1 MEEHEMSPN
10 EYLAV
15 LKRRKWSLVLPALI
29 VTLIAA
35 AVALLMPPIYKSV
48 STILIEEQEIPA
60 NFVMSTVTSYAE
72 QRLQTIN
79 QRIMSTSR
87 LLEIITRLDLYKDM
101 REKATTEEVI
111 EKMRKDISLEYIS
124 AEVMDR
130 KTGRPAT
137 ATIAF
142 TLSYEAKETPAT
154 VQKVANILAS
164 LFLEENLQV
173 RERQAM
179 EATSFLSDEQKKVKK
194 NLDEIEQKIA
204 EFKQE
209 HINELPETL
218 QVNLQSRH
226 NVQSSKEKLSEQL
239 RALKEREGA
248 LQSEL
253 ANLSPRMEMEDI
265 KRLEALKLELNS
277 LESRFTDQYPDVIK
291 TRQEVEKLRKKI
303 ATVKEVDPT
312 AMPDNPAYI
321 TLSSQLAGVQSE
333 IESVKRQYNDLQK
346 NEDKLNRW
354 IEATPGVEEIYNALL
369 SERKNRQTKFDDLS
383 QKLMEANVAY
393 GLEKDQKGE
402 RFTLIDPAR
411 LPELP
416 DKPNRLAILLI
427 GMVLGLGAGVATAA
441 IMEFT
446 DESVRNVEILSRET
460 SFPVLAVIPRIVSA
474 EDQRR
479 QRLQRRWI
487 VLAGVG
493 IVLVAVL
500 AFHFLVMD
508 LNVFWAK
515 VTRTLGW

>member
-10 EYLAV
+10 EYLTV

-35 AVALLMPPIYKSV
+35 AVALLLPPVYKSV

-111 EKMRKDISLEYIS
+111 EKMREDISLEYIS

-142 TLSYEAKETPAT
+142 TLSYEAQETPAT

-179 EATSFLSDEQKKVKK
+179 EATSFLSDEQKKVKT

-204 EFKQE
+204 EFKLE
-209 HINELPETL
+209 HINELPEAL

-265 KRLEALKLELNS
+265 KRLETLKLELNS
-277 LESRFTDQYPDVIK
+277 LESRFTEQYPDVIK
-291 TRQEVEKLRKKI
+291 TRQEIEKLRKKI
-303 ATVKEVDPT
+303 ATVKEVDPN

-333 IESVKRQYNDLQK
+333 IDSVKRQYNDLQK
-346 NEDKLNRW
+346 NEDNLNRW

-427 GMVLGLGAGVATAA
+427 GMVLGLGAGVASAA
-441 IMEFT
+441 VMEFT

-460 SFPVLAVIPRIVSA
+460 SFPVLSAIPRIVSA
-474 EDQRR
+474 EDVRQQKLRR
-479 QRLQRRWI
+479 RLS
-487 VLAGVG
+487 VLAGAG

-500 AFHFLVMD
+500 SFHFLVMD

>member
-10 EYLAV
+10 EYLTV

-35 AVALLMPPIYKSV
+35 AVALLLPPVYKSV

-111 EKMRKDISLEYIS
+111 EKMREDISLEYIS

-142 TLSYEAKETPAT
+142 TLSYEAQETPAT

-179 EATSFLSDEQKKVKK
+179 EATSFLSDEQKKVKA

-204 EFKQE
+204 EFKLE
-209 HINELPETL
+209 HINELPEAL

-226 NVQSSKEKLSEQL
+226 NVQSSKEKLGEQL

-265 KRLEALKLELNS
+265 KRLETLKLELNS
-277 LESRFTDQYPDVIK
+277 LESRFTEQYPDVIK
-291 TRQEVEKLRKKI
+291 TRQEIEKLRKKI
-303 ATVKEVDPT
+303 ATVKEVDPN

-333 IESVKRQYNDLQK
+333 IDSVKRQYNDLQK
-346 NEDKLNRW
+346 NEDNLNRW

-427 GMVLGLGAGVATAA
+427 GMVLGLGAGVASAA
-441 IMEFT
+441 VMEFT

-460 SFPVLAVIPRIVSA
+460 SFPVLSAIPRIVSA
-474 EDQRR
+474 EDVRQQKLRR
-479 QRLQRRWI
+479 RLS
-487 VLAGVG
+487 VLAGAG

-500 AFHFLVMD
+500 SFHFLVMD

>member
-1 MEEHEMSPN
+1 MEEHEMSSN
-10 EYLAV
+10 DYLAV
-15 LKRRKWSLVLPALI
+15 LKRRKWSLVLPAVIVMLI
-29 VTLIAA
+29 SA
-35 AVALLMPPIYKSV
+35 AVALILPPVYQSV
-48 STILIEEQEIPA
+48 STILIEEQEIPD

-72 QRLQTIN
+72 QRLQSIH

-87 LLEIITRLDLYKDM
+87 LLGIITRLDLYKDL

-111 EKMRKDISLEYIS
+111 EEMREDISLDYIS
-124 AEVMDR
+124 AEVVDR

-142 TLSYEAKETPAT
+142 TLSYEAKENPAT

-179 EATSFLSDEQKKVKK
+179 EATSFLGDEQKKVKK

-204 EFKQE
+204 EFKE
-209 HINELPETL
+209 GHINELPEVL

-226 NVQSSKEKLSEQL
+226 NVQTSKERLSEQL
-239 RALKEREGA
+239 RSLKEREGA

-253 ANLSPRMEMEDI
+253 ANLSPQMGMEDI
-265 KRLEALKLELNS
+265 KRLEALKIELNR
-277 LESRFTDQYPDVIK
+277 LETRFTEQYPDVIK
-291 TRQEVEKLRKKI
+291 TKLEIEKLSKNISSDEKGSLS
-303 ATVKEVDPT
+303 AV
-312 AMPDNPAYI
+312 PDNPAYI
-321 TLSSQLAGVQSE
+321 SLSSQLAGVQAE
-333 IESVKRQYNDLQK
+333 IESVKRQSNDLQK
-346 NEDKLNRW
+346 NENNLNKW

-369 SERKNRQTKFDDLS
+369 SERRNRQTKFDDLS

-411 LPELP
+411 LPEKP
-416 DKPNRLAILLI
+416 EKPNRLAILLI
-427 GMVLGLGAGVATAA
+427 GIVLGIGAGVAGAA
-441 IMEFT
+441 LMEFS
-446 DESVRNVEILSRET
+446 DESVRTVEILARET
-460 SFPVLAVIPRIVSA
+460 SFPVLAAIPMISCA
-474 EDQRR
+474 EDMQQHKLR
-479 QRLQRRWI
+479 RRWG
-487 VLAGVG
+487 VLLLLG
-493 IVLVAVL
+493 ILLVAVL

-515 VTRTLGW
+515 LMRRMM

>member
-10 EYLAV
+10 DYLAV
-15 LKRRKWSLVLPALI
+15 LKRRKWSLVLPAVIVMLI
-29 VTLIAA
+29 SA
-35 AVALLMPPIYKSV
+35 AVALILPPVYQSV
-48 STILIEEQEIPA
+48 STILIEEQEIPD

-72 QRLQTIN
+72 QRLQSIH

-87 LLEIITRLDLYKDM
+87 LLEIITRLDLYKDL
-101 REKATTEEVI
+101 REKTTTEEVI
-111 EKMRKDISLEYIS
+111 EEMREDISLDYIS
-124 AEVMDR
+124 AEVVDR

-142 TLSYEAKETPAT
+142 TLSYEAPETPAT

-179 EATSFLSDEQKKVKK
+179 EATSFLADEQKKIKK

-209 HINELPETL
+209 HINELPEVL

-226 NVQSSKEKLSEQL
+226 NVQTSEERLSEQL
-239 RALKEREGA
+239 RSLKEREGA

-253 ANLSPRMEMEDI
+253 ANLSPQMGMEDI
-265 KRLEALKLELNS
+265 KRLEALKIELNR
-277 LESRFTDQYPDVIK
+277 LETRFTEQYPDVIK
-291 TRQEVEKLRKKI
+291 TKLEIEKLSKNISSDEKGSLS
-303 ATVKEVDPT
+303 AV
-312 AMPDNPAYI
+312 PDNPAYI
-321 TLSSQLAGVQSE
+321 SLSSQLAGVQAE
-333 IESVKRQYNDLQK
+333 IESVKRQSADLQK
-346 NEDKLNRW
+346 NEDNLNKW

-369 SERKNRQTKFDDLS
+369 SERRNRQTKFDDLS

-411 LPELP
+411 LPEKP
-416 DKPNRLAILLI
+416 EKPNRLAILLI
-427 GMVLGLGAGVATAA
+427 GIVLGIGAGVAGAA
-441 IMEFT
+441 LMEFS
-446 DESVRNVEILSRET
+446 DESVRTVEILARET
-460 SFPVLAVIPRIVSA
+460 SFPVLAAIPMISCA
-474 EDQRR
+474 EDKQQHKHR
-479 QRLQRRWI
+479 RRWG
-487 VLAGVG
+487 VLLLLG
-493 IVLVAVL
+493 ILLVAVL

-508 LNVFWAK
+508 LNVLWAK
-515 VTRTLGW
+515 LMRRMM

>member
-10 EYLAV
+10 EYLTV

-35 AVALLMPPIYKSV
+35 AVALLLPPVYKSV

-101 REKATTEEVI
+101 REKSTTEEVI
-111 EKMRKDISLEYIS
+111 EKMREDISLEYIS

-142 TLSYEAKETPAT
+142 TLSYEAQETPAT

-179 EATSFLSDEQKKVKK
+179 EATSFLSDEQKKVKA

-209 HINELPETL
+209 HINELPEAL

-277 LESRFTDQYPDVIK
+277 LESRFTEQYPDVIK
-291 TRQEVEKLRKKI
+291 TRQEIEKLRKKI
-303 ATVKEVDPT
+303 ATVKEVDPN

-333 IESVKRQYNDLQK
+333 IDSVKRQYNDLQK
-346 NEDKLNRW
+346 NEDNLNRW

-427 GMVLGLGAGVATAA
+427 GMVLGLGAGVASAA
-441 IMEFT
+441 VMEFT

-460 SFPVLAVIPRIVSA
+460 SFPVLSAIPRIVSA
-474 EDQRR
+474 EDVRQQKLRR
-479 QRLQRRWI
+479 RLI
-487 VLAGVG
+487 VLAGAG

-500 AFHFLVMD
+500 SFHFLVMD

>member
-10 EYLAV
+10 DYLAV
-15 LKRRKWSLVLPALI
+15 LKRRKWSLVLPAVIVMLI
-29 VTLIAA
+29 SA
-35 AVALLMPPIYKSV
+35 AVALILPPVYQSV

-72 QRLQTIN
+72 QRLQSIH

-87 LLEIITRLDLYKDM
+87 LLEIITRLDLYKDL
-101 REKATTEEVI
+101 REKETTEEVI
-111 EKMRKDISLEYIS
+111 EEMREDISLEYIS
-124 AEVMDR
+124 AEVVDR

-142 TLSYEAKETPAT
+142 TLSYEAPETPAT

-179 EATSFLSDEQKKVKK
+179 EATSFLADEQKKVKK

-209 HINELPETL
+209 HINELPEVL

-226 NVQSSKEKLSEQL
+226 NVQTSKERLSEQL
-239 RALKEREGA
+239 RSLKEREGA

-253 ANLSPRMEMEDI
+253 ANLSPQMGMEDI
-265 KRLEALKLELNS
+265 KRLEALKLELNR
-277 LESRFTDQYPDVIK
+277 LESSFTEQYPDVIK
-291 TRQEVEKLRKKI
+291 TKLEIEKLSKNISSDEKGSLS
-303 ATVKEVDPT
+303 AV
-312 AMPDNPAYI
+312 PDNPAYI
-321 TLSSQLAGVQSE
+321 SLSSQIAGVQAE
-333 IESVKRQYNDLQK
+333 IESVKRQSADLQK
-346 NEDKLNRW
+346 NEDNLNKW

-369 SERKNRQTKFDDLS
+369 SERRNRQTKFDDLS

-411 LPELP
+411 LPEKP
-416 DKPNRLAILLI
+416 EKPNRLAILLI
-427 GMVLGLGAGVATAA
+427 GIVLGIGAGVAGAA
-441 IMEFT
+441 LMEFS
-446 DESVRNVEILSRET
+446 DESVRTVEILARET
-460 SFPVLAVIPRIVSA
+460 SFPVLAAIPMISCA
-474 EDQRR
+474 EDKQQHKQRR
-479 QRLQRRWI
+479 RWG
-487 VLAGVG
+487 VLLLLG
-493 IVLVAVL
+493 ILLVAVL

-508 LNVFWAK
+508 LNVLWAK
-515 VTRTLGW
+515 LMRRMM

>member
-10 EYLAV
+10 DYLAV
-15 LKRRKWSLVLPALI
+15 LKRRKWSMVLPALI
-29 VTLIAA
+29 VMLISA
-35 AVALLMPPIYKSV
+35 AVALLLPPVYKSV

-72 QRLQTIN
+72 QRLQSIH

-87 LLEIITRLDLYKDM
+87 LLEIITRLDLYKDL

-111 EKMRKDISLEYIS
+111 DKMREDISLDYIS
-124 AEVMDR
+124 AEVVDR

-142 TLSYEAKETPAT
+142 TLSYEAKDNPAT

-179 EATSFLSDEQKKVKK
+179 EATSFLGDEQKKVKK
-194 NLDEIEQKIA
+194 SLDEIEQKIA

-209 HINELPETL
+209 HINELPEVL

-226 NVQSSKEKLSEQL
+226 NVQTAKEKLSEQL
-239 RALKEREGA
+239 RSLKEREGG
-248 LQSEL
+248 LLSEL
-253 ANLSPRMEMEDI
+253 ANLSPKMEMEDVR
-265 KRLEALKLELNS
+265 RLESLKLELTS
-277 LESRFTDQYPDVIK
+277 LETRFTEQYPDVIK
-291 TRQEVEKLRKKI
+291 TRQEIEKLTKKI
-303 ATVKEVDPT
+303 SAGEKGNPGD
-312 AMPDNPAYI
+312 MPDNPAYI
-321 TLSSQLAGVQSE
+321 NLSSQLASVQAE
-333 IESVKRQYNDLQK
+333 IDSVKRQNADLQK
-346 NEDKLNRW
+346 NENNLNKW
-354 IEATPGVEEIYNALL
+354 IEATPRVEETYNALL
-369 SERKNRQTKFDDLS
+369 SERRNRQTKFDDLS

-411 LPELP
+411 LPEKP

-427 GMVLGLGAGVATAA
+427 GIVLGVGAGVAGAA
-441 IMEFT
+441 LMEFS
-446 DESVRNVEILSRET
+446 DQSVRKSETLVRET
-460 SFPVLAVIPRIVSA
+460 SFPVLAAIPRISCA
-474 EDQRR
+474 EDMQHHTVR
-479 QRLQRRWI
+479 RRWV
-487 VLAGVG
+487 VLLLLGVL
-493 IVLVAVL
+493 LVAVL

-515 VTRTLGW
+515 LMRRMM

>member
-10 EYLAV
+10 DYLAV
-15 LKRRKWSLVLPALI
+15 LKRRKWSLVLPAVIVMLI
-29 VTLIAA
+29 SA
-35 AVALLMPPIYKSV
+35 AVALILPPVYQSV
-48 STILIEEQEIPA
+48 STILIEEQEIPD

-72 QRLQTIN
+72 QRLQSIH

-87 LLEIITRLDLYKDM
+87 LLEIITRLDLYKDL

-111 EKMRKDISLEYIS
+111 EEMREDISLDYIS
-124 AEVMDR
+124 AEVVDR

-142 TLSYEAKETPAT
+142 TLSYEAKENPAT

-179 EATSFLSDEQKKVKK
+179 EATSFLGDERAKVKK

-204 EFKQE
+204 EFKE
-209 HINELPETL
+209 GHINELPEVL

-226 NVQSSKEKLSEQL
+226 NVQTSIERLSEQL
-239 RALKEREGA
+239 RSLKEREGA

-253 ANLSPRMEMEDI
+253 ANLSPQMGMEDI
-265 KRLEALKLELNS
+265 KRLEALKLELNR
-277 LESRFTDQYPDVIK
+277 LESSFTEQYPDVIK
-291 TRQEVEKLRKKI
+291 TKLEIEKLTKNISSGEK
-303 ATVKEVDPT
+303 ASLSAV
-312 AMPDNPAYI
+312 PDNPAYI
-321 TLSSQLAGVQSE
+321 SLSSQIAGVQAE
-333 IESVKRQYNDLQK
+333 IESVKRQDADLQK
-346 NEDKLNRW
+346 NEDNLNKW
-354 IEATPGVEEIYNALL
+354 IEATPGVEETYNALL
-369 SERKNRQTKFDDLS
+369 SERRNRQTKFDDLS

-411 LPELP
+411 LPEKP
-416 DKPNRLAILLI
+416 EKPNRLAILLI
-427 GMVLGLGAGVATAA
+427 GIVLGIGAGVAGAA
-441 IMEFT
+441 LMEFS
-446 DESVRNVEILSRET
+446 DESVRNVEILARET
-460 SFPVLAVIPRIVSA
+460 SFPVLAAIPMISCA
-474 EDQRR
+474 EDKQ
-479 QRLQRRWI
+479 QHKHHRRWG
-487 VLAGVG
+487 VLLFLG
-493 IVLVAVL
+493 ILLVAVL

-515 VTRTLGW
+515 LMRRMM